1 MNVESHDQKTTLVL
15 RSDSSVAAQTIATA
29 YVLSETG
36 ATEKEVK
43 NMEYTALPHTES
55 ITEYLIT
62 RAVDSPQHYVFK
74 FAYGMDVT
82 SGNDSLTIK
91 VLYSPLHSDHG
102 AAARSLA
109 RVYMALIRYYTGSWD
124 STIQV
129 IDDPLALD
137 LTPWM
142 KFAESPPIFVQ
153 FLLILTISHIVL
165 IPSMESGIKRHI
177 QCNTLNFS
185 PLRYWLSMLICDL
198 ILYLILICLMMAAI
212 VTIMSLVA
220 PLYFGLEDFMVVFLM
235 LAVYGLGCIPQAYIF
250 SLGPRAALNSMIY
263 IIVNIIFGETTVIAK
278 IFYGNALDY
287 ALNFLSFSPQFN
299 MGYALVKIKKTFL
312 YNSECN
318 IFHSKNLCSS
328 KTLHKCCPKCGVLQ
342 ACFMKKNYLASG
354 SGLRMEIVA
363 MFTIAILF
371 MTLLLIWEYRYV
383 QRFFSLIMSKWM
395 FPKEEQIEAVTH
407 GVAQER
413 MDVMSKKREIKSN
426 NPRTKIR
433 KDTFGEYLLACDV
446 SRVRSGVF
454 YVIRHLSFGIGRGE
468 VLAISGQYYRG
479 RQKLCEL
486 VAGYRLPT
494 SGNLWSMS
502 KWSINVGPYMSP
514 DKSEL

>member
-1 MNVESHDQKTTLVL
+1 
-15 RSDSSVAAQTIATA
+15 
-29 YVLSETG
+29 
-36 ATEKEVK
+36 
-43 NMEYTALPHTES
+43 
-55 ITEYLIT
+55 
-62 RAVDSPQHYVFK
+62 
-74 FAYGMDVT
+74 
-82 SGNDSLTIK
+82 
-91 VLYSPLHSDHG
+91 
-102 AAARSLA
+102 
-109 RVYMALIRYYTGSWD
+109 
-124 STIQV
+124 
-129 IDDPLALD
+129 
-137 LTPWM
+137 
-142 KFAESPPIFVQ
+142 
-153 FLLILTISHIVL
+153 
-165 IPSMESGIKRHI
+165 
-177 QCNTLNFS
+177 
-185 PLRYWLSMLICDL
+185 
-198 ILYLILICLMMAAI
+198 
-212 VTIMSLVA
+212 
-220 PLYFGLEDFMVVFLM
+220 M

-486 VAGYRLPT
+486 YSRQISLSCKHKTLPHWMTVTEGLKLIAVLRGVPKEYIKPEITNYINALGLARNAHTIIQYLDSNERSRLNFVSAVIGAPPVVIFDECTAYQKYSVQRAMYSIIHDLRKSGHAILICSSRYSAAGYTVVVHLKDDVDIKKLFAKYFEVFHVNDVTEVLANVQVQDPDLNWQKIFERMENLQKNNSSVYSYVVTATPIDYVYNSLIANEGGHQNSTQQKSIFERLFSRSNPRKSPSEQT
-494 SGNLWSMS
+494 LTKLLPLETKYSITKLKELPWS
-502 KWSINVGPYMSP
+502 
-514 DKSEL
+514 